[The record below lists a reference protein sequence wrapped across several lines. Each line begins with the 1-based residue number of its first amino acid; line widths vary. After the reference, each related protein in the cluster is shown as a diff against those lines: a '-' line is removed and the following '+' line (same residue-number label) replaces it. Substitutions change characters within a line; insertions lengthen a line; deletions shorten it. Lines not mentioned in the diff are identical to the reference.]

1 MHARWKAAG
10 RFLWKHW
17 PSTALAVFALGV
29 IMTPHA
35 LERRFV
41 YYPDKNVAATPSSVG
56 LTYRDLSLETTDHV
70 KLHGWYVPHPSSTVT
85 LLIFHGNA
93 GNMGDRVPWMEML
106 HETGAGI
113 LIIDY
118 RGYGNSEG
126 DPHEAGLYRDAQ
138 TAHEWWRKERGHAG
152 EKLVLVGES
161 IGGAVAVDLA
171 ARVPVAG
178 LIVQSTFTNAWDVAK
193 TILPLGLLQPLAGV
207 HFDSAAKIAG
217 IRCPKL
223 FIHGSRDEIVPCRLG
238 RKLYEL
244 SPPPKEFYEV
254 QGAGHNDLPWVAGP
268 QYVVRIRNFLH
279 SL

>member
-1 MHARWKAAG
+1 
-10 RFLWKHW
+10 
-17 PSTALAVFALGV
+17 
-29 IMTPHA
+29 MTPHA

-126 DPHEAGLYRDAQ
+126 DPHEEGLYRDAQ

-161 IGGAVAVDLA
+161 IGGAVAV
-171 ARVPVAG
+171 VAG
-178 LIVQSTFTNAWDVAK
+178 LRPL
-193 TILPLGLLQPLAGV
+193 TIRAE
-207 HFDSAAKIAG
+207 
-217 IRCPKL
+217 
-223 FIHGSRDEIVPCRLG
+223 DE
-238 RKLYEL
+238 
-244 SPPPKEFYEV
+244 
-254 QGAGHNDLPWVAGP
+254 AGP
-268 QYVVRIRNFLH
+268 AALMPSRVMRSDPAAGQYDRRRTL
-279 SL
+279 